1 MKPRTK
7 LEKHAMA
14 LAGKLPPLTDAQ
26 RRYAISLFPKIGYY
40 LKKGEVWCQCCGY
53 IDRVSKPM
61 LAVSLE
67 METHYCPNCGKS
79 LNLALFGSA
88 ILPWH
93 DGSTDIRCAA

>member
-40 LKKGEVWCQCCGY
+40 LKKGEVW
-53 IDRVSKPM
+53 
-61 LAVSLE
+61 
-67 METHYCPNCGKS
+67 
-79 LNLALFGSA
+79 
-88 ILPWH
+88 
-93 DGSTDIRCAA
+93 